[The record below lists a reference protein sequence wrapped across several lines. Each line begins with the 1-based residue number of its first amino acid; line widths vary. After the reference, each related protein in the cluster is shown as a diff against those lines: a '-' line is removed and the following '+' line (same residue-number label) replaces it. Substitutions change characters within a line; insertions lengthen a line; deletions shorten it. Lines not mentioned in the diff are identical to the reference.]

1 MNRIQGSK
9 ASYFGQHGFSMVE
22 LMVAMMLGVV
32 LLSGVVSIFQS
43 NKRTYIT
50 SDAVAE
56 VQEGVRIAYDYI
68 SREARMAG
76 SGYSCLASVD
86 AVQNMLKDKDAFDF
100 DFGTPVEGY
109 GEKMA
114 FPAEISSSVLSGTDA
129 LVVRGTYGVNA
140 KLESE
145 LDNAS
150 ADLKVTSIDPPP
162 FADGDIV
169 VVTDCRTASIFQI
182 TNYNGSGNSGSDNVV
197 HNTGNST
204 SPGNATKIFS
214 YPFQAGAN
222 IIKTR
227 TIAYYIGNGVSG
239 EPALF
244 QRATDGGSSSSIE
257 VVEGIQDMQ
266 LEYGLDNNNDGYP
279 DGYYTATAI
288 DDGSAGGNWSNVITI
303 KINLL
308 VRSTDDNVVDGV
320 FSYTFNGKEVKP
332 SDERIYRPVSFVVA
346 IRGRLE

>member
-1 MNRIQGSK
+1 MNRTQGSK
-9 ASYFGQHGFSMVE
+9 ASYFGQYGFSMVE
-22 LMVAMMLGVV
+22 LMVAMTLGVV

-86 AVQNMLKDKDAFDF
+86 AVQNMLNDKDAFDF

-114 FPAEISSSVLSGTDA
+114 YPAEISESVLASTDA
-129 LVVRGTYGVNA
+129 LVVRGTYGVSA

-145 LDNAS
+145 LDSTS

-162 FADGDIV
+162 FEDGDIV

-182 TNYNGSGNSGSDNVV
+182 TNYNGNGNSGSDNVV
-197 HNTGNST
+197 HNTGGST
-204 SPGNATKIFS
+204 TPGNATKIFT
-214 YPFQAGAN
+214 YPFQAGAT

-227 TIAYYIGNGVSG
+227 TIAYYIGTGASG
-239 EPALF
+239 QPALF
-244 QRATDGGSSSSIE
+244 QRATDGGSSSSME
-257 VVEGIQDMQ
+257 VVEGVQDMQ
-266 LEYGLDNNNDGYP
+266 LEYGLDTDNDHEPEGYF
-279 DGYYTATAI
+279 TATAI
-288 DDGSAGGNWSNVITI
+288 DDGSAGGDWSKVISI

-308 VRSTDDNVVDGV
+308 VRSTDDDVVDTIAK
-320 FSYTFNGKEVKP
+320 YTLDGEEVKP
-332 SDERIYRPVSFVVA
+332 SDKRIYRPVNFVVA
-346 IRGRLE
+346 VRGRLK